1 MEPHLK
7 NSGIGPK
14 LRWLLVI
21 DGILILFVCI
31 ALLIRYIPEIYR
43 RYSSWPPSVSGP
55 IVGDKKS
62 EAVEKGVAIQDIQL
76 LPPKIIPRSG
86 IRVIEIVQRD
96 FEKEKR
102 MTQHR
107 VSISN
112 YGGSAPYQGQP
123 EFLRISSQSTVNL
136 LLFSESNPNGFLLF
150 DRQVLIRKAF
160 VPRNPEDPQDYLL
173 FLVADRD
180 SDGDGRLS
188 SMDDQSLWVSDL
200 YGQELNQVTTDSL
213 LFESFSFEE
222 NKRRVYIVASLKPSN
237 NTVPREHWE
246 QSLFI
251 YDIDQKKLTPLPI
264 DPANLSKA
272 RSLLQQ

>member
-1 MEPHLK
+1 M
-7 NSGIGPK
+7 
-14 LRWLLVI
+14 
-21 DGILILFVCI
+21 
-31 ALLIRYIPEIYR
+31 
-43 RYSSWPPSVSGP
+43 
-55 IVGDKKS
+55 
-62 EAVEKGVAIQDIQL
+62 

-96 FEKEKR
+96 LEKEKQ
-102 MTQHR
+102 MTQHL

-112 YGGSAPYQGQP
+112 YGESAPYQGQP
-123 EFLRISSQSTVNL
+123 EFLRISGQSTVNL
-136 LLFSESNPNGFLLF
+136 LFFSQSNPNGFLLF

-160 VPRNPEDPQDYLL
+160 VPRNPEDPQDYIL

-188 SMDDQSLWVSDL
+188 SRDDQSLWISDL
-200 YGQELNQVTTDSL
+200 YGQELNQVTADSL

-222 NKRRVYIVASLKPSN
+222 NKRRIYIVASLKPSN
-237 NTVPREHWE
+237 NAVPREHWE

-251 YDIDQKKLTPLPI
+251 YDIDQKELSQLPI
-264 DPANLSKA
+264 DPANLIKA